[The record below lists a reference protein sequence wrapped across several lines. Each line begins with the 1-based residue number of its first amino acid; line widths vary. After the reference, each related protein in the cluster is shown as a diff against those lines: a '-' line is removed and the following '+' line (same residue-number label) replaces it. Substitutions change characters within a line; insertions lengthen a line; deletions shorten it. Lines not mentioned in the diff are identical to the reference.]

1 MISHEE
7 SSVLRKFKCPDCEK
21 AFKLKHH
28 LKEHIRIHSGE
39 KPFEC
44 HNCGKRFS
52 HSGSYSSHMT
62 SKKCISM
69 SLRIGSLLGGG
80 GASALDYSQQLQQ
93 QQQRKRPKSQ
103 SPSLKAPRNSHRNDF
118 KSAGLNMKSAPSA
131 INNNDLLM
139 SAHQQQVM
147 QNAYLSFLAKFANP
161 AAATAAAVPATGGGG
176 EEMQTPLARL
186 MLGFHLMQMFATQ
199 VQGPMETVPNP

>member
-7 SSVLRKFKCPDCEK
+7 SSVLRKFKCNDCDK

-69 SLRIGSLLGGG
+69 SLRMGSLVSSAAA
-80 GASALDYSQQLQQ
+80 GATSPVLDFS
-93 QQQRKRPKSQ
+93 RSKRTKSQ
-103 SPSLKAPRNSHRNDF
+103 SPTMLKKESSSSRRREA
-118 KSAGLNMKSAPSA
+118 KSPSQLSASMSPTL
-131 INNNDLLM
+131 NNDLLM
-139 SAHQQQVM
+139 AAASQQQQQVM
-147 QNAYLSFLAKFANP
+147 QNAYLSFLAKFAANPVAAVAPPTPTP
-161 AAATAAAVPATGGGG
+161 AADD
-176 EEMQTPLARL
+176 MQTPLARL
-186 MLGFHLMQMFATQ
+186 MLGFHLMQMFASQ
-199 VQGPMETVPNP
+199 QQQGIPTNP